1 MKGIFTNRRNIV
13 CIRNM
18 KGFCIVIL
26 RRVNESI
33 FMCREKIERNYTK
46 HGDIVCIRIMSLRNG
61 TPIKIIM
68 IFLRFLDIF
77 KIDKGKLY
85 VRY

>member
-1 MKGIFTNRRNIV
+1 M
-13 CIRNM
+13 
-18 KGFCIVIL
+18 
-26 RRVNESI
+26 RVYLCAE
-33 FMCREKIERNYTK
+33 RKIERNFYK
-46 HGDIVCIRIMSLRNG
+46 AWRYFVCIRIMSLRNG

>member
-1 MKGIFTNRRNIV
+1 MRVYLCAERKLRGIF
-13 CIRNM
+13 
-18 KGFCIVIL
+18 
-26 RRVNESI
+26 
-33 FMCREKIERNYTK
+33 TK

-85 VRY
+85 VRYLSRLQYFEAVV